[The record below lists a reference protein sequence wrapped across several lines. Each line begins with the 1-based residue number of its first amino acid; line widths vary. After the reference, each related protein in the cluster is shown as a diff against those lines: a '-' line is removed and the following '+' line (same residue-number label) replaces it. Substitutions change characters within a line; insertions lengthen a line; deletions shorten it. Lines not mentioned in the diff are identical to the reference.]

1 MTTDPERMRRALTRR
16 CGTWLLALVATAGLA
31 AACTSSDDEA
41 EPRTGSQ
48 IYRAVCATCH
58 GRTGQGFVGPS
69 LADVALR
76 FPNVADQ
83 VALVANG
90 RGQMP
95 AFRGQL
101 SNDEIEKVIEYT
113 RTGLGSADGTPTTTF
128 IGPTSPSS
136 TSP

>member
-1 MTTDPERMRRALTRR
+1 MHAEHTARR

-31 AACTSSDDEA
+31 GACTSSDGA
-41 EPRTGSQ
+41 VEPRTGSQ

-69 LADVALR
+69 LSDVALR

-83 VALVANG
+83 VELVVNG

-95 AFRGQL
+95 AFGGRLG
-101 SNDEIEKVIEYT
+101 NDEIEKVVEYT
-113 RTGLGSADGTPTTTF
+113 RTAFGRADDTPTTTF
-128 IGPTSPSS
+128 IGPTIPAS
-136 TSP
+136 TGP

>member
-1 MTTDPERMRRALTRR
+1 M
-16 CGTWLLALVATAGLA
+16 
-31 AACTSSDDEA
+31 
-41 EPRTGSQ
+41 
-48 IYRAVCATCH
+48 CATCH

-69 LADVALR
+69 LSDIALR

-95 AFRGQL
+95 AFGGRLG
-101 SNDEIEKVIEYT
+101 NDEIEKVVEYT
-113 RTGLGSADGTPTTTF
+113 RTGLGSTDGTPTTTF
-128 IGPTSPSS
+128 IGPTIPAP